1 MGKFIDLPCY
11 HNKALKWGVEM
22 AKWKIYTPEGVQD
35 LLTNECYVKRNLE
48 EKIRRLFRSSG
59 FYEVET
65 PIVEFY
71 DAFLA
76 EDGITAQETMFKF
89 FDQQGRILVL
99 RPEITIPIA
108 RIAATKFKDVKHPL
122 RFCYIGNAYNYKE
135 LGGGKLKEFTQA
147 GIELLGINSPE
158 ADAEIIATA
167 INAVKVSGLEKF
179 QIEIGQ
185 VDFFKGLMEETG
197 LSPEEIEQIRIL
209 IDRKDYLSV
218 EELVNTH
225 NIRGDLKE
233 LVLSLPR
240 LFGSLDVIETAEKY
254 SLNKKSINAL
264 ENLRKVLSILEDYG
278 LSNYVSIDLGMVQN
292 LNYYTGIIFRGFTYG
307 AGFPI
312 LSGGRYDKL
321 VEKFG
326 KVSPATGFSLG
337 INMIMMALERQKI
350 ASEKPSIDCL
360 VSYKEEGRKTA
371 FKVCQ
376 SLRDQGLIV
385 EIDVTGKDFA
395 FVKEYARSK
404 EVGGIIQVLD
414 DQRMKLHNLEDDV
427 TSTVTIDEL
436 LGR

>member
-1 MGKFIDLPCY
+1 LA
-11 HNKALKWGVEM
+11 N
-22 AKWKIYTPEGVQD
+22 WKIYTPEGVQD
-35 LLTNECYVKRNLE
+35 VLVNECFVKRNIE
-48 EKIRRLFRSSG
+48 EKIRKVFRSSG

-89 FDQQGRILVL
+89 FDEQGRILVL

-108 RIAATKFKDVKHPL
+108 RIAATKYKDVSHTL
-122 RFCYIGNAYNYKE
+122 RFCYIGNTFNYKE
-135 LGGGKLKEFTQA
+135 LGGGKQKEFTQA
-147 GIELLGINSPE
+147 GAELLGINEPE

-167 INAVKVSGLEKF
+167 INAVKVSGLENF
-179 QIEIGQ
+179 QIDIGQ

-197 LSPEEIEQIRIL
+197 LSDEETEQIRVL
-209 IDRKDYLSV
+209 IDRKDYLAV

-225 NIRGDLKE
+225 DIRKDLKE
-233 LVLSLPR
+233 LILSLPR
-240 LFGSLDVIETAEKY
+240 LFGSLDVIDNVEKY
-254 SLNKKSINAL
+254 SLNEKSINAL
-264 ENLRKVLSILEDYG
+264 ENLRSIIKILDDYG
-278 LSNYVSIDLGMVQN
+278 LSKYVSIDLGMVQN

-350 ASEKPSIDCL
+350 ESEKPSIDSIICY
-360 VSYKEEGRKTA
+360 SKKGRKTA
-371 FKVCQ
+371 LNVCQ
-376 SLRDQGLIV
+376 ALREQGLVV
-385 EIDVTGKDFA
+385 EIDVTRKDPKD
-395 FVKEYARSK
+395 VKEYAKAK
-404 EVGGIIQVLD
+404 EIGGIINVID
-414 DQRMKLHNLEDDV
+414 DQVIEVHNIQRDEI
-427 TSTVTIDEL
+427 STVTIDEL

>member
-1 MGKFIDLPCY
+1 LT
-11 HNKALKWGVEM
+11 
-22 AKWKIYTPEGVQD
+22 KWKIYTPEGVQD
-35 LLTNECYVKRNLE
+35 LLASECYVKRNLE
-48 EKIRRLFRSSG
+48 EKIRKVFRSSG

-108 RIAATKFKDVKHPL
+108 RLAATKYKDVTHPL
-122 RFCYIGNAYNYKE
+122 RFCYIGNTFNYKE
-135 LGGGKLKEFTQA
+135 LGGGKQKEFTQA
-147 GIELLGINSPE
+147 GVELLGINTPE

-167 INAVKVSGLEKF
+167 INAVKASGLENF
-179 QIEIGQ
+179 QIDIGQ

-197 LSPEEIEQIRIL
+197 LSAEETEQMRVL
-209 IDRKDYLSV
+209 IDRKDYLAV
-218 EELVNTH
+218 EELVKTH
-225 NIRGDLKE
+225 NIREDLKE

-240 LFGSLDVIETAEKY
+240 LFGSLDVIETVEKY
-254 SLNKKSINAL
+254 SLNEKSINAL
-264 ENLRKVLSILEDYG
+264 ENLRRVLKILDDYE
-278 LSNYVSIDLGMVQN
+278 LSKYVSIDLGMVQS

-326 KVSPATGFSLG
+326 KKCPATGFSLG
-337 INMIMMALERQKI
+337 INMIMMALDRQKI
-350 ASEKPSIDCL
+350 ESEKPSIDTLIC
-360 VSYKEEGRKTA
+360 YREEGRKTA
-371 FKVCQ
+371 FEVCQ
-376 SLRDQGLIV
+376 ALRNQGLVV
-385 EIDVTGKDFA
+385 EIDVTGSGMNEAKQYA
-395 FVKEYARSK
+395 EVKGI
-404 EVGGIIQVLD
+404 GGIINILD
-414 DQRMKLHNLEDDV
+414 KQRIEVYNIEKDE